1 MERAQRFYE
10 LGADILFVEA
20 PANEAE
26 MRRIGEELPGYH
38 MANMLEGGQTPD
50 LPPAVLEEMGF
61 ALAAYP
67 LTLMA
72 AAMKAMLAA
81 LDALRDG
88 RPRDELL
95 LEFGELKQRIGFDEY
110 YEVSGKYDTSQR
122 D

>member
-1 MERAQRFYE
+1 
-10 LGADILFVEA
+10 
-20 PANEAE
+20 
-26 MRRIGEELPGYH
+26 
-38 MANMLEGGQTPD
+38 
-50 LPPAVLEEMGF
+50 MGF

-110 YEVSGKYDTSQR
+110 YEVSGKYDTSR
-122 D
+122 RM